1 MEIKKSVVTVATP
14 NGTWDGKYGLM
25 YKFIIEFENGDRG
38 SYLSKLETQN
48 KFIIGNETEYEYT
61 GGEYPKIKPH
71 YDNPMPNSNFTNK
84 SSETRDEIR
93 FSEAFKGAI
102 DLASSKVIDIK
113 DIKKKT
119 IEFAEFLQTKKDED
133 LPF

>member
-1 MEIKKSVVTVATP
+1 MEIKKSVVTVTSS
-14 NGTWDGKYGLM
+14 NGTWEGKYGLM

-38 SYLSKLETQN
+38 SYLSKSETQN
-48 KFIIGNETEYEYT
+48 KFVIGNETEYEYT
-61 GGEYPKIKPH
+61 GGEYPKVKPH
-71 YDNPMPNSNFTNK
+71 YANPISNNYSNK
-84 SSETRDEIR
+84 SSETRDDIR
-93 FSEAFKGAI
+93 FSVAFKGAI

>member
-1 MEIKKSVVTVATP
+1 MEIKKSVVTVTSS
-14 NGTWDGKYGLM
+14 NGTWEGKYGLM

-38 SYLSKLETQN
+38 SYLSKSETQN
-48 KFIIGNETEYEYT
+48 KFIIGNEAEYEYT

-71 YDNPMPNSNFTNK
+71 YANPISNNYSNK
-84 SSETRDEIR
+84 NSETRDEIR
-93 FSEAFKGAI
+93 FSVAFKGAI
-102 DLASSKVIDIK
+102 DLASSNVINIK

-119 IEFAEFLQTKKDED
+119 IEFAEFLQNKKDED

>member
-1 MEIKKSVVTVATP
+1 MEIKKSVVTVASP
-14 NGTWDGKYGLM
+14 NGTWEGKYGLM

-38 SYLSKLETQN
+38 SYLSKSETQN
-48 KFIIGNETEYEYT
+48 KFISGNETEYEYT

-71 YDNPMPNSNFTNK
+71 YANPISNNYSNK
-84 SSETRDEIR
+84 NSETRDEIR
-93 FSEAFKGAI
+93 FSVAFKGAI

-113 DIKKKT
+113 DIKNKT
-119 IEFAEFLQTKKDED
+119 LEFAEFLQTKKNED

>member
-1 MEIKKSVVTVATP
+1 MEIKKSVVTVTSP
-14 NGTWDGKYGLM
+14 NGTWEGKYGLM

-71 YDNPMPNSNFTNK
+71 YANPISNYSNK
-84 SSETRDEIR
+84 NSETRDEIR
-93 FSEAFKGAI
+93 FSVAFKGAI

>member
-1 MEIKKSVVTVATP
+1 MEIKKSVVTVTSS
-14 NGTWDGKYGLM
+14 NGTWEGKYGLM

-38 SYLSKLETQN
+38 SYLSKSETQN
-48 KFIIGNETEYEYT
+48 KFVIGNETEYEYT
-61 GGEYPKIKPH
+61 GGEYPKVKPH
-71 YDNPMPNSNFTNK
+71 YANPISNNYSNK
-84 SSETRDEIR
+84 NSETRDEIR
-93 FSEAFKGAI
+93 FSVAFKGAI

>member
-1 MEIKKSVVTVATP
+1 MEIKKSVVTVTSS
-14 NGTWDGKYGLM
+14 NGTWEGKYGLM

-38 SYLSKLETQN
+38 SYLSKSETQN
-48 KFIIGNETEYEYT
+48 KFIIGNEAEYEYT

-71 YDNPMPNSNFTNK
+71 YANPISNNYSNK
-84 SSETRDEIR
+84 NSETRDEIR
-93 FSEAFKGAI
+93 FSVAFKGAI
-102 DLASSKVIDIK
+102 DLASSNVIDIK

-119 IEFAEFLQTKKDED
+119 IEFAEFLQNKKDED

>member
-1 MEIKKSVVTVATP
+1 MEIKKSVVSLVMP
-14 NGTWDGKYGLM
+14 NGTWEGKYGLM

-38 SYLSKLETQN
+38 SYLSKSETQN
-48 KFIIGNETEYEYT
+48 KFISGNETEYEYT

-71 YDNPMPNSNFTNK
+71 YANPISNNYSNK
-84 SSETRDEIR
+84 NSETRDEIR
-93 FSEAFKGAI
+93 FSVAFKGAI

-113 DIKKKT
+113 DIKNKT
-119 IEFAEFLQTKKDED
+119 LEFAEFLQTKKNED

>member
-1 MEIKKSVVTVATP
+1 MEIKKSVVTVTQP
-14 NGTWDGKYGLM
+14 NGTWEGKYGLM

-38 SYLSKLETQN
+38 SYLSKSETQN

-71 YDNPMPNSNFTNK
+71 YANPTSNYSNK
-84 SSETRDEIR
+84 NLETRDEIR
-93 FSEAFKGAI
+93 FSVAFKGAI

-119 IEFAEFLQTKKDED
+119 IEFSEFLQNKKDDD